1 MTAQIQSLPINID
14 FSARSQVDVVS
25 PTYGGRQVAPNQRA
39 QARALTQGPSSFID
53 GTSPTRSFGHGL
65 PSPPPESDDN
75 DVLPMIHSSSVDSLL
90 RAGITEAAIAS
101 AANEPDAEAAFFV
114 ADLGRIYRQYIKWQK
129 HLPNVTPFYGE

>member
-1 MTAQIQSLPINID
+1 
-14 FSARSQVDVVS
+14 
-25 PTYGGRQVAPNQRA
+25 
-39 QARALTQGPSSFID
+39 
-53 GTSPTRSFGHGL
+53 
-65 PSPPPESDDN
+65 
-75 DVLPMIHSSSVDSLL
+75 MIHSSSVDSLL